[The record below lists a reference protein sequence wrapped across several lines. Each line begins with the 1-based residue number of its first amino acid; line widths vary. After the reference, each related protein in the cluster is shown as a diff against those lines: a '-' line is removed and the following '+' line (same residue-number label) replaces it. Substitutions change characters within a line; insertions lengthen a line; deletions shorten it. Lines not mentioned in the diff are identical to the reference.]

1 VVKPKQAAENRGRR
15 GSRFSVHG
23 SGFSLGLHSESERAL
38 SGAGLRYAHAVK
50 DPAAFALCFAA
61 VAFVGAQSPSP
72 AGLPVTYER
81 LLNAP
86 KEPGNWLT
94 YSGDYRSHH
103 YSTLD
108 QITAENVHRLRAKWI
123 YQMHR
128 QKVETTP
135 IVVDGVMYVTRP
147 PSDVIAL
154 DAETGRALWTFEHKL
169 PGPVF
174 VCCGEVNRGLAILGN
189 TLFLTT
195 LDAQLLA
202 LDARGGRVLWRKAL
216 ADSSLN
222 YTATGA
228 PLAIK
233 DKVIVGIA
241 GAEGGIRGFL
251 DAYDAVTGD
260 RIWRFWTVPA
270 PGEPGSETWGG
281 DSWKN
286 GGASTWLTG
295 SYDPELNLLYWGT
308 GNPGPDYNG
317 DVRPGDNL
325 YSCSLLALDPD
336 KGTLKWHFQFTPH
349 DTRDWDATQIPV
361 LIDSTTDSRKLVV
374 VPSRNGFHYVLDRRT
389 GEFLLA
395 KPFVKQTWA
404 KEIDKKGRPVL
415 NPGQEPTP
423 EGNES
428 IWPGV
433 DGGHNWMSPSYN
445 PITKLLYFNAREERR
460 RFFKTDA
467 PEFRPGEPF
476 FGGGGGGGAR
486 FRPEESWGKLI
497 AMAPE
502 TGEIRWEHRILS
514 PPWAGVLSTAGNLVF
529 SATPSGN
536 FYALDART
544 GKELWQFNGGD
555 RVFASPITFLS
566 RGRQM
571 ITIPIGDVLIAFGL
585 E

>member
-1 VVKPKQAAENRGRR
+1 MK
-15 GSRFSVHG
+15 HG
-23 SGFSLGLHSESERAL
+23 FAVLAVAL
-38 SGAGLRYAHAVK
+38 SI
-50 DPAAFALCFAA
+50 AAATL
-61 VAFVGAQSPSP
+61 AQTRPT
-72 AGLPVTYER
+72 GLPITYER
-81 LLNAP
+81 LLKAAE
-86 KEPGNWLT
+86 EPGNWLM
-94 YSGDYRSHH
+94 YGGDYRSHH
-103 YSTLD
+103 YSRLN
-108 QITAENVHRLRAKWI
+108 QITVENVHRLRAKWI

-128 QKVETTP
+128 PKVETTP

-154 DAETGRALWTFEHKL
+154 DAETGRALWTFEYRL
-169 PGPVF
+169 PGKVY
-174 VCCGEVNRGLAILGN
+174 VCCGEVNRGLAVLGG

-195 LDAQLLA
+195 LDAQLIA
-202 LDARGGRVLWRKAL
+202 LDARFGRVLWKKAI
-216 ADSSLN
+216 ADPSLN

-228 PLAIK
+228 PLVVK
-233 DKVIVGIA
+233 DKVIVGVG

-251 DAYDAVTGD
+251 DAYDASTGE
-260 RIWRFWTVPA
+260 RAWRFWTIPA
-270 PGEPGSETWGG
+270 PGEPGSETWEGESWRRGG
-281 DSWKN
+281 
-286 GGASTWLTG
+286 GSTWTTG

-336 KGTLKWHFQFTPH
+336 TGTLKWHFQFTPH
-349 DTRDWDATQIPV
+349 DTRDWDATQVPV
-361 LIDSTTDSRKLVV
+361 LLDSTVDGTLRKLVV
-374 VPSRNGFHYVLDRRT
+374 LPSRNGFYYVLDRRT

-404 KEIDKKGRPVL
+404 KEIDKKGRPVP
-415 NPGQEPTP
+415 NPGQDPTP
-423 EGNES
+423 EGNDS

-433 DGGHNWMSPSYN
+433 DGGHNWMSPSFN
-445 PITKLLYFNAREERR
+445 PGTKLLYFMAREERR

-467 PEFRPGEPF
+467 PEFRPGEAF

-502 TGEIRWEHRILS
+502 TGAIQWEHRILA
-514 PPWAGVLSTAGNLVF
+514 PPWAGVLSTAGTLVF

-536 FYALDART
+536 FFALDART
-544 GKELWQFNGGD
+544 GKELWRFNGGD

-566 RGRQM
+566 RGRQL
-571 ITIPIGDVLIAFGL
+571 ITIPIGDMLIAFGL
-585 E
+585 D

>member
-1 VVKPKQAAENRGRR
+1 VSHPTLVYLCLAVTLALGGITLAQA
-15 GSRFSVHG
+15 
-23 SGFSLGLHSESERAL
+23 
-38 SGAGLRYAHAVK
+38 
-50 DPAAFALCFAA
+50 
-61 VAFVGAQSPSP
+61 PSS
-72 AGLPVTYER
+72 AGLPVSYER
-81 LLNAP
+81 LLNAT

-103 YSTLD
+103 YSSLNQVTVD
-108 QITAENVHRLRAKWI
+108 NVHRLRAKWI

-135 IVVDGVMYVTRP
+135 IVVDGIMYVTRP

-154 DAETGRALWTFEHKL
+154 DAETGRALWTYEHKL
-169 PGPVF
+169 SGRVYT
-174 VCCGEVNRGLAILGN
+174 CCGEVNRGLAILDG

-195 LDAQLLA
+195 LDAQLIA
-202 LDARGGRVLWRKAL
+202 LDARAGRVVWRKAL
-216 ADSSLN
+216 ADPALN

-233 DKVIVGIA
+233 DKIIVGIA

-251 DAYDAVTGD
+251 DAYDPRTGD

-336 KGTLKWHFQFTPH
+336 SGTLKWHFQFTPH
-349 DTRDWDATQIPV
+349 DTHDWDATQVPV
-361 LIDSTTDSRKLVV
+361 LIDATDATDATTRGRKLVV
-374 VPSRNGFHYVLDRRT
+374 VPSRNGFYYVLDRRT

-404 KEIDKKGRPVL
+404 KEIDNKGRPVL
-415 NPGQEPTP
+415 NPGQEPTA

-445 PITKLLYFNAREERR
+445 PDTRLLYFNAREERR

-467 PEFRPGEPF
+467 PEFRPGEAF

-486 FRPEESWGKLI
+486 FRPEESWGKLV
-497 AMAPE
+497 AMVPE
-502 TGEIRWEHRILS
+502 TGEIRWEHRILA

-544 GKELWQFNGGD
+544 GKELWRFNGGD
-555 RVFASPITFLS
+555 RVFASPVTFLS
-566 RGRQM
+566 RGKQ
-571 ITIPIGDVLIAFGL
+571 IVTIPIGDVLIAFGL
-585 E
+585 D

>member
-1 VVKPKQAAENRGRR
+1 MWHW
-15 GSRFSVHG
+15 S
-23 SGFSLGLHSESERAL
+23 SGLASLL
-38 SGAGLRYAHAVK
+38 
-50 DPAAFALCFAA
+50 FAA
-61 VAFVGAQSPSP
+61 ALGVAALAQSPASSQ
-72 AGLPVTYER
+72 LPITYER
-81 LLNAP
+81 LLKATA
-86 KEPGNWLT
+86 EPGNWLT

-103 YSTLD
+103 YSTLK
-108 QITAENVHRLRAKWI
+108 QITADNVHRLRAKWI

-128 QKVETTP
+128 PKVETTP

-147 PSDVIAL
+147 PSDVVAL
-154 DAETGRALWTFEHKL
+154 DAQTGRALWTFEHRV
-169 PGPVF
+169 PTRVYT
-174 VCCGEVNRGLAILGN
+174 CCGEVNRGLAILDR

-195 LDAQLLA
+195 LDAQLVA
-202 LDARGGRVLWRKAL
+202 LDASSGRVLWKKQI
-216 ADSSLN
+216 ADPALN

-228 PLAIK
+228 PLALK

-251 DAYDAVTGD
+251 DAYDAKTGE
-260 RIWRFWTVPA
+260 RAWRFWTVPA
-270 PGEPGSETWGG
+270 PGEPGSETWGQN
-281 DSWKN
+281 DAWRH
-286 GGASTWLTG
+286 GGVSTWLTG

-336 KGTLKWHFQFTPH
+336 TGTLKWHFQFTPH

-361 LIDSTTDSRKLVV
+361 LLDSTIEGRARKLVV
-374 VPSRNGFHYVLDRRT
+374 VPSRNGFYYVLDRQT

-445 PITKLLYFNAREERR
+445 PVTKLLYFNAREERR

-467 PEFRPGEPF
+467 PEFRPGENY

-486 FRPEESWGKLI
+486 FRPEESWGRLI

-536 FYALDART
+536 FYALDAQT
-544 GKELWQFNGGD
+544 GKELWRFNGGD
-555 RVFASPITFLS
+555 RVYASPITFLS
-566 RGRQM
+566 RGKQM

-585 E
+585 D

>member
-1 VVKPKQAAENRGRR
+1 MRR
-15 GSRFSVHG
+15 VQSILYVITAGM
-23 SGFSLGLHSESERAL
+23 LGGVLL
-38 SGAGLRYAHAVK
+38 
-50 DPAAFALCFAA
+50 
-61 VAFVGAQSPSP
+61 AQSPPSN
-72 AGLPVTYER
+72 GLPVTYER
-81 LLNAP
+81 ILHATD
-86 KEPGNWLT
+86 EPGNWLT

-103 YSTLD
+103 YSRLN
-108 QITAENVHRLRAKWI
+108 QITTENVHRLRAKWI

-128 QKVETTP
+128 PKVETTP

-154 DAETGRALWTFEHKL
+154 DAETGRALWTFEHRL
-169 PGPVF
+169 PTRVYT
-174 VCCGEVNRGLAILGN
+174 CCGEVNRGLAILGS

-195 LDAQLLA
+195 LDAQLIA
-202 LDARGGRVLWRKAL
+202 LDARSGRVLWRKTL
-216 ADSSLN
+216 ADPALN

-228 PLAIK
+228 PLAVK

-251 DAYDAVTGD
+251 DAYDAKTGE
-260 RIWRFWTVPA
+260 RAWRFWTIPA

-281 DSWKN
+281 TDAWRH

-295 SYDPELNLLYWGT
+295 SYDPGLNLLYWGT

-336 KGTLKWHFQFTPH
+336 TGRLKWHFQFTPH

-361 LIDSTTDSRKLVV
+361 LIDSTIDGRPRKLVV
-374 VPSRNGFHYVLDRRT
+374 VPSRNGFHYVLDRET
-389 GEFLLA
+389 GKFLRA

-404 KEIDKKGRPVL
+404 KEIDSNGRPVL

-433 DGGHNWMSPSYN
+433 DGGNNWMSPSYN
-445 PITKLLYFNAREERR
+445 PQTRLLYFNAREERR

-486 FRPEESWGKLI
+486 FRPDESWGKLV
-497 AMAPE
+497 AMVPE
-502 TGEIRWEHRILS
+502 TGEIRWEHRILA

-536 FYALDART
+536 VYALDARH
-544 GKELWQFNGGD
+544 GKELWRFNGGD
-555 RVFASPITFLS
+555 RVYASPITFLS
-566 RGRQM
+566 RGRQLV
-571 ITIPIGDVLIAFGL
+571 TLPVGDVLIAFGL
-585 E
+585 D

>member
-1 VVKPKQAAENRGRR
+1 MPRASPTSRRLEVRIRSRELTGR
-15 GSRFSVHG
+15 
-23 SGFSLGLHSESERAL
+23 
-38 SGAGLRYAHAVK
+38 
-50 DPAAFALCFAA
+50 AFANAKIFEVVIASFLLIGGGAL
-61 VAFVGAQSPSP
+61 AQSPASSQ
-72 AGLPVTYER
+72 LPVTYER
-81 LLNAP
+81 LLKAAA
-86 KEPGNWLT
+86 EPGNWLT

-103 YSTLD
+103 YSTLK
-108 QITAENVHRLRAKWI
+108 QITADNVHRLRAKWI

-128 QKVETTP
+128 PKVETTP

-147 PSDVIAL
+147 PSDVAAI
-154 DAETGRALWTFEHKL
+154 DAETGRALWTFEHRV
-169 PGPVF
+169 PTRVYT
-174 VCCGEVNRGLAILGN
+174 CCGEVNRGLAILDR

-195 LDAQLLA
+195 LDAQLVA
-202 LDARGGRVLWRKAL
+202 LDAGSGRVLWKKQI
-216 ADSSLN
+216 ADPALN

-228 PLAIK
+228 PLALK

-251 DAYDAVTGD
+251 DAYDAKTGE
-260 RIWRFWTVPA
+260 RAWRFWTVPA

-281 DSWKN
+281 NDAWRH
-286 GGASTWLTG
+286 GGGSTWLTG

-336 KGTLKWHFQFTPH
+336 TGTLKWHFQFTPH

-361 LIDSTTDSRKLVV
+361 LLDSTFGGRPRKLMV
-374 VPSRNGFHYVLDRRT
+374 VPSRNGFYYVLDRQT

-445 PITKLLYFNAREERR
+445 PETRLLYFNAREERR

-467 PEFRPGEPF
+467 PEFRPGENY

-486 FRPEESWGKLI
+486 FRPEESWGRLI

-544 GKELWQFNGGD
+544 GKELWRFNGGD
-555 RVFASPITFLS
+555 RVYASPITFLS
-566 RGRQM
+566 RGKQM

-585 E
+585 D

>member
-1 VVKPKQAAENRGRR
+1 MRTGLLLSCCLVAVSLAQA
-15 GSRFSVHG
+15 
-23 SGFSLGLHSESERAL
+23 
-38 SGAGLRYAHAVK
+38 
-50 DPAAFALCFAA
+50 PA
-61 VAFVGAQSPSP
+61 P
-72 AGLPVTYER
+72 APPGLPVTYER
-81 LLNAP
+81 LLNAAD
-86 KEPGNWLT
+86 EPGNWLT

-103 YSTLD
+103 YSRLD
-108 QITAENVHRLRAKWI
+108 QITVENVHRLKAKWI

-128 QKVETTP
+128 PKVETTP
-135 IVVDGVMYVTRP
+135 IVVDGVLYVTRP
-147 PSDVIAL
+147 PSDVIAI
-154 DAETGRALWTFEHKL
+154 DAATGRALWTFEYRL
-169 PGPVF
+169 QTRVYT
-174 VCCGEVNRGLAILGN
+174 CCGEVNRGLAILGS
-189 TLFLTT
+189 TLYLTT
-195 LDAQLLA
+195 LDANLIA
-202 LDARGGRVLWRKAL
+202 LDAGTGRVLWKQQL
-216 ADSSLN
+216 ADPELN

-228 PLAIK
+228 PLAVK

-251 DAYDAVTGD
+251 DAYDAKTGA
-260 RIWRFWTVPA
+260 RVWRFWTIPA
-270 PGEPGSETWGG
+270 PGEPGSDTWGG
-281 DSWKN
+281 TDAWRH
-286 GGASTWLTG
+286 GGGSTWLTG
-295 SYDPELNLLYWGT
+295 SYDPQLNLLYWGT

-325 YSCSLLALDPD
+325 YTCSLLALDPD
-336 KGTLKWHFQFTPH
+336 TGTLKWHFQFTPH

-361 LIDSTTDSRKLVV
+361 LIDSADRKLVV

-404 KEIDKKGRPVL
+404 KEIDRKGRPVL

-445 PITKLLYFNAREERR
+445 PVTKLLYFNAREERR

-467 PEFRPGEPF
+467 PEFRAGEAY

-497 AMAPE
+497 AMRPE
-502 TGEIRWEHRILS
+502 SGEIEWEHRILA

-544 GKELWQFNGGD
+544 GKELWRFNGGD
-555 RVFASPITFLS
+555 RVYASPVTFLS
-566 RGRQM
+566 RGKQM
-571 ITIPIGDVLIAFGL
+571 ITLPIGDVLIAFGL
-585 E
+585 D